1 VNGDLTLP
9 SKWGCDRLVT
19 WKGEKV
25 LHVHDERGLGKSKIK
40 ASYSHKRLRVTNGCV
55 WFVKMG
61 GGTNGKCMVY
71 IGDGMEIRF
80 MVAHD
85 KTNG

>member
-1 VNGDLTLP
+1 MD
-9 SKWGCDRLVT
+9 D
-19 WKGEKV
+19 
-25 LHVHDERGLGKSKIK
+25 I
-40 ASYSHKRLRVTNGCV
+40 

-71 IGDGMEIRF
+71 MGNEVETRS

-85 KTNG
+85 KINGQWEGRGLMGYDELRGTWGVWCP